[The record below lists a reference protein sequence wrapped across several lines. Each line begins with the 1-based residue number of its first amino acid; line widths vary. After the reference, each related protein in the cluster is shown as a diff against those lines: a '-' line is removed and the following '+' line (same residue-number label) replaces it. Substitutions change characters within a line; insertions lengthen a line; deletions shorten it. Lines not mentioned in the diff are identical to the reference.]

1 MYHAAIIG
9 FVLSAAVIVYVLLGY
24 PVLLGW
30 LARRAPGKRI
40 YKEFRERTVTVVLPV
55 HNGALWLR
63 DKLESILA
71 QDYPQRLVDI
81 IVISDGSTDGTD
93 DIARSFLSRM
103 RMEILYLPKCGK
115 ARCLNVA
122 LDRAAGEILFYTD
135 VRQRLDRA
143 CLRNLI
149 SCFADPTVGV
159 VSGELIIL
167 QGASAAEANIDRYWR
182 YEKWI
187 RKSLS
192 AIDSVPGA
200 TGAVYAM
207 RRKLARPMPADT
219 LLDDVYLPMG
229 AFFAGYRILLDDS
242 AIAYDYPTSLK
253 SEFRRKVR
261 TLAGVYQLMGTYPAL
276 LGPANRMWIHFV
288 SHKLGRLLLPFAF
301 LGLLVCSF
309 GLPAPLGHAALFLQA
324 AFYAV
329 AALDPLAPE
338 RWPLKRIT
346 SPIRTFVVLMLAS
359 LCAVSIWFIPVEY
372 FWKPTRSETLR
383 EP

>member
-1 MYHAAIIG
+1 MYHGAIIG
-9 FVLSAAVIVYVLLGY
+9 FVLSAVVIVYVLFGY
-24 PVLLGW
+24 PVLLA
-30 LARRAPGKRI
+30 LLVRRAPGKRI
-40 YKEFRERTVTVVLPV
+40 HKEFREKTVTVVLPV
-55 HNGALWLR
+55 HNGARWVR

-71 QDYPQRLVDI
+71 QDYPQHLVDI

-103 RMEILYLPKCGK
+103 RMELLYLPKCGK
-115 ARCLNVA
+115 AHCLNVA

-135 VRQRLDRA
+135 VRQPLDRA

-167 QGASAAEANIDRYWR
+167 QGASAEEANIDRYWR

-207 RRKLARPMPADT
+207 RRKLARPMPANT

-242 AIAYDYPTSLK
+242 AIAYDYPNSLK

-261 TLAGVYQLMGTYPAL
+261 TLAGVYQLIGTYPAL

-288 SHKLGRLLLPFAF
+288 SHKLGRLLLPFAL

-309 GLPAPLGHAALFLQA
+309 GLPGPLRH
-324 AFYAV
+324 
-329 AALDPLAPE
+329 LAPSAAIAQAF
-338 RWPLKRIT
+338 RPDVPKN
-346 SPIRTFVVLMLAS
+346 
-359 LCAVSIWFIPVEY
+359 AV
-372 FWKPTRSETLR
+372 
-383 EP
+383 